1 MHGRNRYQN
10 EEGEKM
16 TPVLAAIM
24 ELFSQGAALAVSIYL
39 LWKQQERKDEE

>member
-1 MHGRNRYQN
+1 
-10 EEGEKM
+10 M

-39 LWKQQERKDEE
+39 LWKRQERKDEEGSE